1 LSDPTRNSLTPTDP
15 ELMQRVVDRDET
27 AFEILL
33 RRHEDAVFRLATRIL
48 AGNVDEGRDVTQEL
62 FISLWENPRA
72 WKPKALFTTW
82 LYRVTTN
89 RALNRRRAIR
99 LKSVFSLSNPE
110 MDEPE
115 ADDDLPDVELEKD
128 ESRRRFEA
136 NFNRL
141 PPKQRAALHLRYS
154 EELPVAELAKALGM
168 SVKAVESLLYRAKQ
182 ALRNSMKN
190 QE

>member
-1 LSDPTRNSLTPTDP
+1 
-15 ELMQRVVDRDET
+15 MQRVVKHDEV

-33 RRHEDAVFRLATRIL
+33 RRHEDAVFRLLTRIL
-48 AGNVDEGRDVTQEL
+48 DGNADEARDVAQEI
-62 FISLWENPRA
+62 FIAIWENPRA

-99 LKSVFSLSNPE
+99 LKSMFSLSS
-110 MDEPE
+110 PE
-115 ADDDLPDVELEKD
+115 ADEPATYEDQADVELEKD
-128 ESRRRFEA
+128 EAQRRFEA
-136 NFNRL
+136 NFDRL
-141 PPKQRAALHLRYS
+141 PPKQRAVLHLRYR
-154 EELPVAELAKALGM
+154 EELPVVEVAKALGT
-168 SVKAVESLLYRAKQ
+168 SVKSAESLLYRAKQ